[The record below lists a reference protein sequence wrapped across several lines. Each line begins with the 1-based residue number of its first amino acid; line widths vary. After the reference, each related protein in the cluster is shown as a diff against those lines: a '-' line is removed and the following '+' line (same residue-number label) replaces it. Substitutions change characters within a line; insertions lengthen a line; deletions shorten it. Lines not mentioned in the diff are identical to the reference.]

1 MSNQPLVKIGVVKN
15 VYVRSMTFENSG
27 DVELGAAHQFDHAT
41 LLASGS
47 VKVTAN
53 GKETV
58 FKAPHLIWIKQNVEH
73 TIEALEPNTV
83 CACIH
88 GIRDEEG
95 DIVDP
100 SMIPDGVQY
109 ESSAKASL
117 LP

>member
-1 MSNQPLVKIGVVKN
+1 MSTQPLVKIGAVKN
-15 VYVRSMTFENSG
+15 VYVRAMTFQNPG
-27 DVELGAAHQFDHAT
+27 DVELAHAHQFDHAT
-41 LLASGS
+41 LLAHGS

-58 FKAPHLIWIKQNVEH
+58 FKAPHLIWIKRDLEH
-73 TIEALEPNTV
+73 TIEALEANTV

-88 GIRDEEG
+88 GMRDEEG

-100 SMIPDGVQY
+100 SMIPDGMQY
-109 ESSAKASL
+109 ESSAKASS